1 MSREEEEGR
10 ADPARSAHLSLGR
23 EKRKTLRGRKS
34 KSLKVG
40 RGRGREEEEKRKR
53 ERERRSNKELRHF
66 WSHDTLVVDA
76 DEMPLG
82 KSFALFKDSTSA
94 CTTGVW
100 CLRSHDTH
108 VVDADEMP
116 LGESFALF
124 RDLASACT
132 TGVWCLLIRL
142 IQIV

>member
-1 MSREEEEGR
+1 
-10 ADPARSAHLSLGR
+10 
-23 EKRKTLRGRKS
+23 
-34 KSLKVG
+34 
-40 RGRGREEEEKRKR
+40 
-53 ERERRSNKELRHF
+53 
-66 WSHDTLVVDA
+66 VDA

-82 KSFALFKDSTSA
+82 ESFALFRDLASA

-100 CLRSHDTH
+100 CLRSHDTL